1 MPTNTLQAIDRT
13 PRYAPERV
21 IIASRMKLFPV
32 LSYIAHPA
40 NAHPEKC
47 PIKPDMIALECKTEA
62 GSRWFGCERAYINSE
77 LRMVTV
83 GFDSR
88 DEVRSKWEVAREV
101 A

>member
-1 MPTNTLQAIDRT
+1 MKTPQAQLIDRT

-21 IIASRMKLFPV
+21 IIASRMALLPV

-40 NAHPEKC
+40 GAHPEKC
-47 PIKPDMIALECKTEA
+47 PIKSDMIALECKTEA

-88 DEVRSKWEVAREV
+88 DEVRSKWPVAEI